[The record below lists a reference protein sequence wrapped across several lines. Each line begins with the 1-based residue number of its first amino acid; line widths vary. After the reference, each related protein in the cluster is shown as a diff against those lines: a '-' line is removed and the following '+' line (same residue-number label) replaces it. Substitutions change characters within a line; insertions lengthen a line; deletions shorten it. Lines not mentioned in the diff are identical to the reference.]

1 MARQSREGDV
11 LAGKYRL
18 EKLLGRGAV
27 GFVYRAQNTLIGRT
41 VAIKLL
47 RPEHASD
54 ETLVARFL
62 REARAANMVR
72 HPNVVDVLDIGQ
84 DDDGVPFIVEEFL
97 EGEDL
102 AAYVRKQGGRLSAA
116 RALDILIPVAEAV
129 GYAHSKGVVH
139 RDLKPENVYL
149 ARIDERVVP
158 KLLDFGLSRIKA
170 GPSEIRMTAT
180 GITMG
185 SPAYMSPEQI
195 EGSKELD
202 ARADVW
208 ALGVML
214 YEVLS
219 GSLPFTGES
228 HVAVFMQIAWAE
240 PTPLKDLAPNIPVDL
255 TRVVTRCLRR
265 APAERYPTAAE
276 LARDMEHVREGSGIE
291 PTMRLSVPAPP
302 LFPGATGLPRIP
314 RDRVP
319 VFEHLEDSVVEPAQV
334 RPART
339 RGAPTDH
346 RMLEFSE
353 SAQSPGATASGL
365 SIQTVRPPPQSRS
378 EVNAKASE
386 SPPADLD
393 TSTFWGATAII
404 ATCSLTAGLLMIF
417 LHRPGGWPVLSWG
430 HGWLDGTATGPSLLV
445 AALSLAAGISL
456 GTRALQPP
464 RRVGLMLTSA
474 GLLLLTAS
482 LIARLAAIGSSVAIA
497 LASAWAVALI
507 PAGLG
512 ISGMALAWHSWKGS
526 YGTARLNAVV
536 LSAASTIAL
545 FVAAEFVRAHF

>member
-27 GFVYRAQNTLIGRT
+27 GFVYKAQNTLIGRT

-54 ETLVARFL
+54 EVLVARFL

-102 AAYVRKQGGRLSAA
+102 AAYVRKQGGRLSPA
-116 RALDILIPVAEAV
+116 RALDILIPVVEAV
-129 GYAHSKGVVH
+129 GFAHSKGVVH

-149 ARIDERVVP
+149 ARTEERVVP

-240 PTPLKDLAPNIPVDL
+240 PPPLAELAPGTPEDL

-265 APAERYPTAAE
+265 ASAERYPTAAE
-276 LARDMEHVREGSGIE
+276 LARDLEHVREGSAIE

-302 LFPGATGLPRIP
+302 MFPGVAGLPRIP

-319 VFEHLEDSVVEPAQV
+319 VFEHIEDSVVEPAKV

-365 SIQTVRPPPQSRS
+365 SIQTVRPPPHSRPDPKHS
-378 EVNAKASE
+378 DG
-386 SPPADLD
+386 PPADLD
-393 TSTFWGATAII
+393 PNTFWGAAALV
-404 ATCSLTAGLLMIF
+404 ATSSFTAGLLMIF
-417 LHRPGGWPVLSWG
+417 LHRPGGWPVLAWG
-430 HGWLDGTATGPSLLV
+430 HGWLDGASTTPSLFV

-456 GTRALQPP
+456 GSRALQPP
-464 RRVGLMLTSA
+464 RRVGLMMTSA
-474 GLLLLTAS
+474 GLVLLTAS
-482 LIARLAAIGSSVAIA
+482 LIARLAAVGSAVTLA

-512 ISGMALAWHSWKGS
+512 VSGMALAWQTWKGS
-526 YGTARLNAVV
+526 YGTARLNAVA
-536 LSAASTIAL
+536 LAAASTIAL
-545 FVAAEFVRAHF
+545 FVAAEFMRAHF